1 MPKRRRRR
9 KAAGGVGRD
18 RQSKGDFNLIN
29 DATPLRVCFNHQDT
43 LQQVDRMFTVNFR
56 MSSEWAVSI
65 NNMESLGSCAAAGLE
80 PAGRTPAPGGCFS
93 LLVSGGSRPRRTGV
107 GALWPG
113 SFLSG
118 KFPGLP
124 TKIRAP
130 GSLPRKTTG
139 SVIRGWGLGIGW
151 LLSFHLFP
159 RNVKLPPWDSDQGTP
174 LALWSSLV
182 APYPKAPGNPGRP
195 S

>member
-1 MPKRRRRR
+1 MAPELRVPRSRDSVPQVPGPGCQGRMPRRRRRR
-9 KAAGGVGRD
+9 KAAVGVGRD
-18 RQSKGDFNLIN
+18 RQSKSDFNLIN
-29 DATPLRVCFNHQDT
+29 DGTPLRVCFNHQDT
-43 LQQVDRMFTVNFR
+43 LQQVDRMFTVNLR

-65 NNMESLGSCAAAGLE
+65 NNMESLGCAAACLE
-80 PAGRTPAPGGCFS
+80 PAGRTPASGGSFS

-130 GSLPRKTTG
+130 DKPRKTTG
-139 SVIRGWGLGIGW
+139 SVI
-151 LLSFHLFP
+151 
-159 RNVKLPPWDSDQGTP
+159 
-174 LALWSSLV
+174 
-182 APYPKAPGNPGRP
+182 
-195 S
+195 